1 MKTLKIVDG
10 KLSRDENG
18 ILEAVSGAQ
27 KASQDVANA
36 ILTEY
41 STFFDTGSTLD
52 NLDVSSDVAEV
63 AVERSIYDALFRAIS
78 KQIAASQRD
87 RIVRI
92 EKILTQRVDMTTVV
106 FYVEVLHSSGE
117 TAEFAT
123 TVGNLDQTQLNHLL
137 EIDKVYAR

>member
-1 MKTLKIVDG
+1 MKTLKIVNG

-18 ILEAVSGAQ
+18 VLETVSGAQ
-27 KASQDVANA
+27 KASQDVANS
-36 ILTEY
+36 ILTDY
-41 STFFDTGSTLD
+41 STFFDTGSTLN
-52 NLDVSSDVAEV
+52 NLDISSDVAEV
-63 AVERSIYDALFRAIS
+63 AIERSIYDALFRTIS
-78 KQIAASQRD
+78 KQVAASQRD

-106 FYVEVLHSSGE
+106 FYAEVLHSTGE

-123 TVGNLDQTQLNHLL
+123 TVGGLDETQLNHLL